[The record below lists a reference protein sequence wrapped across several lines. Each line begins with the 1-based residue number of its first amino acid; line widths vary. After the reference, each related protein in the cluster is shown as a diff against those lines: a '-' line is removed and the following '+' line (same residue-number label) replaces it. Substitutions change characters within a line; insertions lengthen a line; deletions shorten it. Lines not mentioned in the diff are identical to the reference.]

1 MQIVISLHNWW
12 VLWRLLE
19 CKIDSDFS
27 ILSIRAY
34 REIHKTAVKN
44 GLLKENLKMMLSVGS
59 IMLVKSHL
67 KLQYNI
73 QKNIVRV
80 IWR

>member
-12 VLWRLLE
+12 VLWHLLE
-19 CKIDSDFS
+19 CKIDSHFS

-44 GLLKENLKMMLSVGS
+44 SLLKENLKMMLSVGS

-73 QKNIVRV
+73 QKNIVRH
-80 IWR
+80 IWI

>member
-27 ILSIRAY
+27 ILSIRAS
-34 REIHKTAVKN
+34 REIYKTAVKN
-44 GLLKENLKMMLSVGS
+44 SLLKENLKMMLSVGS

-67 KLQYNI
+67 KSQYNI
-73 QKNIVRV
+73 QKNIVRH
-80 IWR
+80 IWI

>member
-27 ILSIRAY
+27 ILSIRAS
-34 REIHKTAVKN
+34 REIYKTAVKN

-73 QKNIVRV
+73 QKNIVRH
-80 IWR
+80 IWI

>member
-1 MQIVISLHNWW
+1 MLIVISLHNWW

-27 ILSIRAY
+27 ILSIRAS
-34 REIHKTAVKN
+34 REIYKTAVKN
-44 GLLKENLKMMLSVGS
+44 SLLKENLKMMLSVGS

-67 KLQYNI
+67 KSQYNI
-73 QKNIVRV
+73 QKNIVRH
-80 IWR
+80 IWI